1 MFPRLQ
7 HRDSI
12 CSQAWCCSLKGATR
26 ASPKPV
32 LGTRASSF
40 WSILSPFGMRICW
53 AGLHQ
58 ELAPGTNPDL
68 FNSTSV
74 PSHTSSSPLALP
86 VWIWG
91 WGFISAASL
100 THPHIVL
107 GEQDVRKLTVE
118 WRIFFFFGGFV
129 FCFKK
134 MKRLFPRKWDVFYKH
149 PLLKPIVSHP
159 RNPEIRCKHIRS
171 SQSSTWRENLNPKH
185 LHFNFLCLCP
195 KTAVGYET

>member
-12 CSQAWCCSLKGATR
+12 CSQAWCCSLKGATG
-26 ASPKPV
+26 ASPKPA

-58 ELAPGTNPDL
+58 ELALGTNPDL
-68 FNSTSV
+68 FNSTAV

-91 WGFISAASL
+91 WGCISAASL

-107 GEQDVRKLTVE
+107 WEQDVRKLTVE
-118 WRIFFFFGGFV
+118 WRIFFFLVGLFSVLKRWKDYFQENET
-129 FCFKK
+129 CFINI
-134 MKRLFPRKWDVFYKH
+134 LF
-149 PLLKPIVSHP
+149 S
-159 RNPEIRCKHIRS
+159 
-171 SQSSTWRENLNPKH
+171 NL
-185 LHFNFLCLCP
+185 LCLTP
-195 KTAVGYET
+195 GILKFVVNTLDLHNLPHGEKT